1 MSLRKRI
8 EKSEALAASVAAIM
22 GRYLTFCNRT
32 TKWQIEGQDDLT
44 AAMAEGPVLLVIWHS
59 RLVMVSHHWPR
70 ESGSLSTLHDT
81 SPIARVVGAVH
92 RRLKLH
98 PIKMSRRRSNRAASR
113 TVLTRVKEGIS
124 IGITADG
131 PVGPALIL
139 RDPPLDWARTTGLP
153 IFSYA
158 YATTKGWRTKSWD
171 DMLMPRPFGKG
182 AIVFRRYGG
191 HVSRKMDDVALE
203 ALRKDLTSLL
213 DATKQEADEMIGLP
227 VGP

>member
-1 MSLRKRI
+1 
-8 EKSEALAASVAAIM
+8 M

-32 TKWQIEGQDDLT
+32 TRWKIEGQDELK
-44 AAMAEGPVLLVIWHS
+44 AAMDEGPVLLVIWHS
-59 RLVMVSHHWPR
+59 RLMLVGHHWPR
-70 ESGSLSTLHDT
+70 AHGSLSTLHDT

-92 RRLKLH
+92 QRLKLH

-131 PVGPALIL
+131 PVGPALVV

-158 YATTKGWRTKSWD
+158 FATTKGWRTKSWD
-171 DMLMPRPFGKG
+171 EMLMPRPFGKG
-182 AIVFRRYGG
+182 AIVFRRYPDE
-191 HVSRKMDDVALE
+191 VARKLDATALE
-203 ALRKDLTSLL
+203 ALRVDMSVFLNETMAAADDL
-213 DATKQEADEMIGLP
+213 AGVERGA
-227 VGP
+227 